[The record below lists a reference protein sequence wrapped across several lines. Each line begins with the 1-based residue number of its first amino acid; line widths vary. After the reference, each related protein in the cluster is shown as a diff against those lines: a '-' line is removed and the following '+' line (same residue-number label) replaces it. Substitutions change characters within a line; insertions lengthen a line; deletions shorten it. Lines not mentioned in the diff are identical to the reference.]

1 MSYLTYLTYMILFD
15 LVIYNLTGLAAN
27 FLMENSMETASLES
41 VKMLWRAWLERA
53 RPRIVGLL
61 SCRQLC

>member
-41 VKMLWRAWLERA
+41 VEMLWRAWLERA
-53 RPRIVGLL
+53 RQRIG
-61 SCRQLC
+61 QGF

>member
-1 MSYLTYLTYMILFD
+1 MILFD

-41 VKMLWRAWLERA
+41 VEMLWRAWLERA
-53 RPRIVGLL
+53 RPRIG
-61 SCRQLC
+61 QGF

>member
-1 MSYLTYLTYMILFD
+1 MILFD

-41 VKMLWRAWLERA
+41 VEMLWRAWLERA
-53 RPRIVGLL
+53 RPRICQGF
-61 SCRQLC
+61 